1 MVIGG
6 KDAGQPGPALAGAG
20 LASNGGGLRII
31 RTSSRRFRTF
41 HGEEQSY
48 GEGMKRLAPL
58 ILLATLCAFVV
69 APFAFA
75 AAKVPAPVPAAAK
88 STPARDPA
96 APVAPIATA
105 ISTVTGMA
113 ISPLLGTSAYGAFRW
128 FSAKDEADRAT
139 LPWFAQ
145 MNFWLPALLLVGVC
159 AGKDLLGTV
168 LPPGAKKPLDVL
180 ETVENKVS
188 GLVAAG
194 AVVPFTVSS
203 ISKILI
209 SETAAP
215 GTLSTGG
222 LAMIH
227 FAGID
232 WAPVLNV
239 LTVPFGIAMFALVW
253 MASHAI
259 NALILLSPWGAID
272 AVLKTARTAL
282 LGLLTIAAT
291 LNPWVGA
298 ALSLALVV
306 VAYFVAGWAFRL
318 TVFGA
323 VFSWDFFTRRRARFV
338 PPENDNEMFSGS
350 NLTTVPVRTYGR
362 LVQRTQGGLEFHY
375 RPWLVLAPRSVP
387 VTAAPASLA
396 VGQGMFFSDVVD
408 ADDRTLFSLPP
419 RYRGHEEAVARAYA
433 MGRGVQPAGLRKA
446 WSALRDMLGGRATQ
460 PAAA

>member
-1 MVIGG
+1 MR
-6 KDAGQPGPALAGAG
+6 AW
-20 LASNGGGLRII
+20 
-31 RTSSRRFRTF
+31 RFRTF
-41 HGEEQSY
+41 HGEGHSY
-48 GEGMKRLAPL
+48 VEAMKRLTPFV
-58 ILLATLCAFVV
+58 LLATLCAFVV

-75 AAKVPAPVPAAAK
+75 AATKAPASAPTAKAA
-88 STPARDPA
+88 SDPA

-128 FSAKDEADRAT
+128 FSAKDEADRGA

-145 MNFWLPALLLVGVC
+145 MNFWLPALLLVGAC

-203 ISKILI
+203 LSKILV

-215 GTLSTGG
+215 GTLATGG
-222 LAMIH
+222 LAMIPL
-227 FAGID
+227 AGID

-306 VAYFVAGWAFRL
+306 VAYFAAGWAFRL

-323 VFSWDFFTRRRARFV
+323 VFSWDFFTRRSARFV
-338 PPENDNEMFSGS
+338 PPENDNLMFSGS

-375 RPWLVLAPRSVP
+375 RPWLVLAPRSVA

-396 VGQGMFFSDVVD
+396 IGRGLFFSDVVG

-419 RYRGHEEAVARAYA
+419 RYRGHEETVARAYA

-460 PAAA
+460 PATA